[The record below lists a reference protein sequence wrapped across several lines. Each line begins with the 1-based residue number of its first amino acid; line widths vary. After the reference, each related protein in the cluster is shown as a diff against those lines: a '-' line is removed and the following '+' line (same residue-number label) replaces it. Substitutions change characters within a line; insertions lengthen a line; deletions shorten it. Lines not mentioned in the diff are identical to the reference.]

1 MKKEGKQIISRNE
14 QELKDDF
21 KRLKRAVEKMEE
33 DRNAFVARLSI
44 DDMGSDYKKE
54 QKRNSKDVENQYAMR
69 EGEITIP
76 SLMR

>member
-1 MKKEGKQIISRNE
+1 
-14 QELKDDF
+14 
-21 KRLKRAVEKMEE
+21 MEE

>member
-1 MKKEGKQIISRNE
+1 LKESIKKKEGKQVISRNE

-54 QKRNSKDVENQYAMR
+54 
-69 EGEITIP
+69 
-76 SLMR
+76 